1 MEDSKLKARVIC
13 NPASSGGGYEP
24 EELHRE
30 LEGGYDLEWITTQ
43 SPGDATEAAREWRDG
58 LLIVI
63 GGDGTISEVVNGL
76 GRTGFPEGV
85 TLAILP
91 AGTGNDLAATLAIPE
106 DPDEAEAVLHQNRVR
121 ILDVVR
127 VRSAGIG
134 EQFFINVATGGM
146 GAEVSDAADGE
157 MKKRWG
163 KLSYLRA
170 SLEVAREYEAKEVT
184 LTLDGV
190 ERTLRAVNLAIGNC
204 RYAGSG
210 WLAAPRAN
218 PEDGL
223 LDLVVIEDVG
233 VQEVLKLA
241 PTVLADS
248 DYLDKEG
255 VFFARAREIRVESSP
270 GSLEFTVDGEIIGN
284 EPAVFA
290 VIPQA
295 LKVIVGP
302 GYTPEP

>member
-1 MEDSKLKARVIC
+1 MASSELKARVIC
-13 NPASSGGGYEP
+13 NPASSGGGYDP
-24 EELHRE
+24 EELRRE
-30 LEGGYDLEWITTQ
+30 LEGYELEWIITQ
-43 SPGDATEAAREWRDG
+43 SPGDATEAAREFRDG
-58 LLIVI
+58 LLIVV
-63 GGDGTISEVVNGL
+63 GGDGTITEVVNGL
-76 GRTGFPEGV
+76 GMTGFPEGV
-85 TLAILP
+85 TLGILP

-106 DPDEAEAVLHQNRVR
+106 DPDEAEDVLRQHRVR
-121 ILDVVR
+121 TLDVVR
-127 VRSAGIG
+127 VRSETVG

-146 GAEVSDAADGE
+146 GAEVSGAADGE

-163 KLSYLRA
+163 RLAYLRA
-170 SLEVAREYEAKEVT
+170 SLEVAREYEAKEIT
-184 LTLDGV
+184 LTLDGD
-190 ERTLRAVNLAIGNC
+190 ERKLRAVSLAIGNC

-233 VQEVLKLA
+233 VLEVLKLA

-248 DYLDKEG
+248 DYLEKEG

-270 GSLEFTVDGEIIGN
+270 GSLEFTVDGEVIGD

-290 VIPQA
+290 VIPRA

-302 GYTPEP
+302 GYIPEP

>member
-1 MEDSKLKARVIC
+1 MEHSKVKTRVIC
-13 NPASSGGGYEP
+13 NPASSGGGYDP
-24 EELHRE
+24 EELHGE
-30 LEGGYDLEWITTQ
+30 LEGYKLEWITTE
-43 SPGDATEAAREWRDG
+43 SPGDARKAARKWRAG
-58 LLIVI
+58 LLIVV

-76 GRTGFPEGV
+76 GQAGFPAGV

-106 DPDEAEAVLHQNRVR
+106 DPDEARTVLRQNRVR
-121 ILDVVR
+121 TLDVVR
-127 VRSAGIG
+127 VRSEGSG

-146 GAEVSDAADGE
+146 GAEVSGAADAE

-163 KLSYLRA
+163 KLTYLRA
-170 SLEVAREYEAKEVT
+170 SLEVAREYEAKEIT
-184 LTLDGV
+184 LTLDGA
-190 ERTLRAVNLAIGNC
+190 ERTLRAANLAIGNC
-204 RYAGSG
+204 RYTGSG

-233 VQEVLKLA
+233 VLEVLKLA
-241 PTVLADS
+241 LTVLADS

-255 VFFARAREIRVESSP
+255 VFFARAKEIRVEASP
-270 GSLEFTVDGEIIGN
+270 GSLEFTVDGEVIGD

-290 VIPQA
+290 VIPHA
-295 LKVIVGP
+295 LKVVVGP
-302 GYTPEP
+302 RYVPEP

>member
-1 MEDSKLKARVIC
+1 MEGLALKARAIC

-24 EELHRE
+24 TVLHRE
-30 LEGGYDLEWITTQ
+30 LEGYDLEWITTH
-43 SPGDATEAAREWRDG
+43 SPGDATGAAKEWREG
-58 LLIVI
+58 LLMVV

-76 GRTGFPEGV
+76 GKAGFPAGV

-91 AGTGNDLAATLAIPE
+91 AGTGNDLASTLAIPE
-106 DPDEAEAVLHQNRVR
+106 DPAEAVAVLRQNRVR
-121 ILDVVR
+121 SLDVVR
-127 VRSAGIG
+127 VLSESRG
-134 EQFFINVATGGM
+134 EQFLINVATGGM
-146 GAEVSDAADGE
+146 GAEVSGAADAQ

-163 KLSYLRA
+163 KLAYLRA
-170 SLEVAREYEAKEVT
+170 SLEVAREYEAKEIT
-184 LTLDGV
+184 LTLDGD
-190 ERTLRAVNLAIGNC
+190 ERKLRAVSLAIGNC

-233 VQEVLKLA
+233 VLEVLNLA

-255 VFFARAREIRVESSP
+255 VFFARAKEIRVEASP
-270 GSLEFTVDGEIIGN
+270 GSLEFTVDGEVIGN
-284 EPAVFA
+284 EPALFE

-295 LKVIVGP
+295 LRVVVGP
-302 GYTPEP
+302 GYVPEP